1 MIRRPSLKRRPG
13 SRPRFG
19 TRSAP
24 LADARP
30 GSRARSWTRAAAVLL
45 ALGLPGAASAQ
56 LLAEVMVTTA
66 ILATFDANV
75 RFPSGSLSAVGADAD
90 RLIARVP
97 GSADWAGWEVYT
109 ARGIATNLQDAFV
122 HQIATA
128 FAVAGYFESARSETD
143 VTFAGQAERHT
154 RIVFEGD
161 TGSRLLYLIR
171 AGQELV
177 WLTAA
182 QR

>member
-1 MIRRPSLKRRPG
+1 M
-13 SRPRFG
+13 
-19 TRSAP
+19 
-24 LADARP
+24 
-30 GSRARSWTRAAAVLL
+30 LL

-66 ILATFDANV
+66 VLATFDTSV

-97 GSADWAGWEVYT
+97 GSADWTGWEVYT
-109 ARGIATNLQDAFV
+109 ARGIASNLQDAFA

-143 VTFAGQAERHT
+143 VTFAGQSERHT

>member
-1 MIRRPSLKRRPG
+1 MIRKP
-13 SRPRFG
+13 
-19 TRSAP
+19 AN
-24 LADARP
+24 
-30 GSRARSWTRAAAVLL
+30 RSWKRAAAMLL
-45 ALGLPGAASAQ
+45 ALGLPGVASAQ

-66 ILATFDANV
+66 IMATFDSSV

-97 GSADWAGWEVYT
+97 GSQDWTQWEVYT
-109 ARGIATNLQDAFV
+109 ARGIAANLQDAFV

-128 FAVAGYFESARSETD
+128 FAVAGYFESQRSETD
-143 VTFAGQAERHT
+143 VNFAGQAERHT
-154 RIVFEGD
+154 RIVYQSDSGQ
-161 TGSRLLYLIR
+161 RLLYLIR

-182 QR
+182 GN